1 MKRMHMFMNRGRVW
15 ASKIQLPSAKQL
27 AIVAIAFGM
36 TAPAAFARQIDNDQV
51 SQITVQASQRVKTK
65 QVGISYT
72 GIPIEQVQ
80 LTRRVG
86 YGDLDLASPAGKAAL
101 HKRIEDT
108 AKAACEQL
116 STLYP
121 LEQWTTDNQTCI
133 ADAIGAARTQ
143 EETILAGASKK

>member
-1 MKRMHMFMNRGRVW
+1 MKRVHMFTNRGRVR
-15 ASKIQLPSAKQL
+15 APKIQLPSAKQL
-27 AIVAIAFGM
+27 AIVAIAFAM
-36 TAPAAFARQIDNDQV
+36 TVPAAPAEQIDNDQV
-51 SQITVQASQRVKTK
+51 SQITVHASQKVKTK

-80 LTRRVG
+80 LTRHVG

-101 HKRIEDT
+101 DKRIKDI

-133 ADAIGAARTQ
+133 ADAIGAAMTQ
-143 EETILAGASKK
+143 EETILAVASKK